1 MNRLNPTLLPA
12 LSGVAV
18 PHYDRALV
26 APGIAHV
33 GVGGFHRA
41 HEAVYL
47 DDLMGRGLTDWAI
60 TGIGLRR
67 ADAAM
72 RDALAPQD
80 GLYTVVTRDQSGD
93 EARVIGSLTRFLFAP
108 EQPQGV
114 RDVLVSPQTRIVSMT
129 ITEGGY
135 VDGGDDPENVFV
147 LLADALESRRQAGVA
162 PFTVLS
168 CDNLPHNGDVARRA
182 LLAAAGRR
190 GPDLSAWIEANVAC
204 PNGMVDRITP
214 QTTDADR
221 LMVREKF
228 GLDDAWPVV
237 CEPFRQW
244 IIEDKFS
251 AGRPPLEDAGVQIV
265 ADVAPYEQMKL
276 RLLNAS
282 HSAMAYLGFLAG
294 FGYVHEVMAD
304 ELFVGYIRR
313 LMDDEVTPLLAPVP
327 GIDLADYKAT
337 LLTRFANPAIGDQ
350 VTRICLD
357 GSSKFPKFLL
367 PSLHDALA
375 SGQPSRLLTLA
386 VAGWFRYL
394 SGEDEAGRSFVVDD
408 PQAADLQA
416 RARQGRADPRPLLAR
431 TDLFGSLSHSARFVA
446 QLGFDLEQLYS
457 QGARATLT
465 QALG

>member
-1 MNRLNPTLLPA
+1 MDRLNPTLLPA
-12 LSGVAV
+12 LVNVAV
-18 PHYDRALV
+18 PRYDRAAV
-26 APGIAHV
+26 APGIVHV

-47 DDLMGRGLTDWAI
+47 DDLMGQGMTDWAI
-60 TGIGLRR
+60 AGVGLRP
-67 ADAAM
+67 ADRAM

-80 GLYTVVTRDQSGD
+80 GLYTVVTRDQGGD
-93 EARVIGSLTRFLFAP
+93 EARVIGSLTRYLFAP
-108 EQPQGV
+108 EQASEV
-114 RDVLVSPQTRIVSMT
+114 RDVLALPATRIVSMT

-135 VDGGDDPENVFV
+135 ADTEDNPEDVFA
-147 LLADALESRRQAGVA
+147 LLADALDRRRQAGVA

-190 GPDLSAWIEANVAC
+190 VPDLSAWIEANVAC

-221 LMVREKF
+221 LMVRERF

-251 AGRPPLEDAGVQIV
+251 AGRPPLEDVGAQIV

-304 ELFVGYIRR
+304 DLFIGYIRR

-327 GIDLADYKAT
+327 GVDLVDYKAT

-367 PSLHDALA
+367 PSLGDALA
-375 SGQPSRLLTLA
+375 SGRPSRLLTLA

-394 SGEDEAGRSFVVDD
+394 SGEDESGRPFAVDD

-431 TDLFGSLSHSARFVA
+431 TDLFGGLAQSARFVA
-446 QLGFDLEQLYS
+446 DLSFDLEDLYS
-457 QGARATLT
+457 QGARVTLMG
-465 QALG
+465 ALA